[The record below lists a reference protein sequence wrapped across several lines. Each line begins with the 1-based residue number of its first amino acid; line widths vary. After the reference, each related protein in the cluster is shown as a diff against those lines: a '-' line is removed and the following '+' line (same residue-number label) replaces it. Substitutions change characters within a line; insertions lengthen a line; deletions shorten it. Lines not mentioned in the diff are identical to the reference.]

1 MEECMNQLDIEF
13 RDVAPLA
20 RRRDPAT
27 SHLAAQSAV
36 ELAKAHYT
44 VILTCLRKHGALGKD
59 GIAART
65 RLDGV
70 AVARR
75 LPELERKGLVKQT
88 GNTVPSTS
96 GREEREWQLA

>member
-1 MEECMNQLDIEF
+1 MQQLSIADL
-13 RDVAPLA
+13 DDAPRA
-20 RRRDPAT
+20 RRSDPIT

-36 ELAKAHYT
+36 ELQKAHYE
-44 VILTCLRKHGALGKD
+44 VILTCLKKHGPLGKD

-75 LPELERKGLVKQT
+75 LPELERKGLVRQT
-88 GNTVPSTS
+88 GNVVHSTS
-96 GREEREWQLA
+96 GRDEREWSLA

>member
-1 MEECMNQLDIEF
+1 MQQLSIADLG
-13 RDVAPLA
+13 DAPRA
-20 RRRDPAT
+20 RRSDPVT

-36 ELAKAHYT
+36 ELQKAHFEI
-44 VILTCLRKHGALGKD
+44 ILTCLKNHGALGKD

-75 LPELERKGLVKQT
+75 LPELERKGLVVPT
-88 GNTVPSTS
+88 GNLVPSTS
-96 GREEREWQLA
+96 GRPEREWQLA